1 MGGVF
6 TPDNS
11 TVQLKGASDLR
22 FGDRGSWNLVARM
35 AIHVENCALV
45 YLVLGAVRARH
56 SSISDRA
63 GSSPVAVS

>member
-1 MGGVF
+1 
-6 TPDNS
+6 
-11 TVQLKGASDLR
+11 
-22 FGDRGSWNLVARM
+22 M

-63 GSSPVAVS
+63 GSSPVTVS